1 MNMEK
6 RGSATHQ
13 VGVSSVQDGQKTDS
27 EELTGSRTELDVT
40 TLVVVDGGL
49 GPKGELQSVPY
60 RQQQNI
66 GCTYNMA

>member
-1 MNMEK
+1 MEK

-49 GPKGELQSVPY
+49 GPKGTIQSVPCH
-60 RQQQNI
+60 QQENLR
-66 GCTYNMA
+66 CTYNMA